1 MSISAVC
8 ATALSL
14 AGALGGVGC
23 SSISAPTFAVQSVAI
38 TEQSEAGVVLTFT
51 LEGENR
57 NSVPLPLREV
67 QYSLWLDGREVFQGK
82 RSAEVTLSKF
92 STRTLT
98 LPVSARTPG
107 GPSQF
112 SGEIPYR
119 FTGTVMYETPGAL
132 AETLFDNNVR
142 RPTASFAES
151 GRLNFS
157 APRKDM
163 VGPTL
168 D

>member
-1 MSISAVC
+1 MLGG
-8 ATALSL
+8 ALS
-14 AGALGGVGC
+14 GAGC
-23 SSISAPTFAVQSVAI
+23 SSISAPSFTVQNVAI
-38 TEQSEAGVVLTFT
+38 TEQSDAGVVLTFT

-57 NSVPLPLREV
+57 NSVPLPLRQVE
-67 QYSLWLDGREVFQGK
+67 YALWLDGREVFRGK

-92 STRTLT
+92 SSRTLT
-98 LPVSARTPG
+98 LPVAARTPDG
-107 GPSQF
+107 AAEL
-112 SGEIPYR
+112 SGEIPYK

-132 AETLFDNNVR
+132 AETLFDNNVS
-142 RPTASFAES
+142 RPMASFAES